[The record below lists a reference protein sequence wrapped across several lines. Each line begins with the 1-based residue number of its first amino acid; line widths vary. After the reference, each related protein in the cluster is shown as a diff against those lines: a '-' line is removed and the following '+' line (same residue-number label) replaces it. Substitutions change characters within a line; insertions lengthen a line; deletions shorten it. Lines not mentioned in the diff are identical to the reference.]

1 MKRAIL
7 TIILLTMATVGAAA
21 IVELRLDT
29 HF

>member
-7 TIILLTMATVGAAA
+7 TIILPTMAMVGAAA
-21 IVELRLDT
+21 TVQLRLDT